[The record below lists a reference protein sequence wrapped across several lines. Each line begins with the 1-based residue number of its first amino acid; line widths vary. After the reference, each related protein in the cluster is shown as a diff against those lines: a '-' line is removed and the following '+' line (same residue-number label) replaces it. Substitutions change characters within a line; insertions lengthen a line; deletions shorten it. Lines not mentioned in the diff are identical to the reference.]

1 MVVGVGTRIFEHGD
15 GSITIVVHR
24 NGVVRALAVG
34 QPPVEAPPTVP
45 PRIHVVVLDDG
56 NVAIVEK
63 FVTDGSI
70 KIVEKHS
77 IMVAPEEPPSPPWHW
92 MEHMVF
98 SF

>member
-1 MVVGVGTRIFEHGD
+1 MVVGVGTRIVEHAD
-15 GSITIVVHR
+15 GSTTIVVYR
-24 NGVVRALAVG
+24 NGVLRALALG
-34 QPPVEAPPTVP
+34 QPPVGAPPTVP

-56 NVAIVEK
+56 NITIVEK

-77 IMVAPEEPPSPPWHW
+77 IMVAPEAPPSPPWHW